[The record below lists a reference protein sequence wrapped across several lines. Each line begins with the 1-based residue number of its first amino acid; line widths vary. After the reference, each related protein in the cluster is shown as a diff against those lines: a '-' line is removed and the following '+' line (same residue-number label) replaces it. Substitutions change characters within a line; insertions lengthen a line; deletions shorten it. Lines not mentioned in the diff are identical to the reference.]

1 MGRALPPACLRR
13 ARRHCILLASP
24 GVLEQQG
31 EEEPRVIS
39 QSWGGRAGGERSAA
53 RAAAAVRPHRPASG
67 RSPRSGQPGWPG
79 PSLPTAPARA
89 RPSRGDRRSAALR
102 WVLRSAVSRRRVARM
117 TAPGART
124 RQRGSSGADV
134 PGRAQ
139 GFPEGTPCNRLL
151 PKVLEHT
158 SAPVRQSPNPQGSI
172 PKGST
177 PRVEF
182 KEGTTRCTSL
192 AVHPLTGGSGAERHR
207 EGGGRRS
214 WTTPGVRERRLD
226 PASGLGRDL
235 RELRGS
241 RQGGGCLKG
250 RTHPWPPG
258 SWAH

>member
-1 MGRALPPACLRR
+1 M
-13 ARRHCILLASP
+13 LASP

-39 QSWGGRAGGERSAA
+39 QSWGGRADGERSAA

-124 RQRGSSGADV
+124 RQQGSSGADV
-134 PGRAQ
+134 PGGAQ
-139 GFPEGTPCNRLL
+139 GFLEGTPCNRLL

-172 PKGST
+172 PRAPPRESSLRKGQLAAPPSQFT
-177 PRVEF
+177 H
-182 KEGTTRCTSL
+182 SL
-192 AVHPLTGGSGAERHR
+192 
-207 EGGGRRS
+207 
-214 WTTPGVRERRLD
+214 GVRE
-226 PASGLGRDL
+226 PSGTERAAGGAHGLPQVSARGDLIQHLGWAGICGNL
-235 RELRGS
+235 EEA
-241 RQGGGCLKG
+241 G
-250 RTHPWPPG
+250 RAAG
-258 SWAH
+258 V